1 MRVVVM
7 GVIGSGK
14 TALGRTLAETLDWPF
29 LDADD
34 YHSEQARAQ
43 MASGVPMTDDDRRP
57 WLLTLRRLLAERPQV
72 VLACSALRRRY
83 RDILRLPGTRF
94 VYLEVPESLVRGRL
108 EARTGH
114 FVGADLLPSQ
124 LAALEPPMASETDVL
139 TLHVAPED
147 TPAELRDRALALL
160 GLP

>member
-14 TALGRTLAETLDWPF
+14 TALGRTLAQTLDWPF

-43 MASGVPMTDDDRRP
+43 MASGTPMSDDDRRP
-57 WLLTLRRLLAERPQV
+57 WLLALRRTLGEHGQV
-72 VLACSALRRRY
+72 VLACSALKRRY

-94 VYLEVPESLVRGRL
+94 LYLDVSPELVYARL
-108 EARTGH
+108 QARAGH
-114 FVGADLLPSQ
+114 FAGPELLPSQ
-124 LAALEPPMASETDVL
+124 FEALEPPMPSETDVL
-139 TLHVAPED
+139 TLRVAPED
-147 TPAELRDRALALL
+147 TPEDLRDRALALL